1 MFSNG
6 RKTIF
11 LAGCACVGAYVAY
24 RYWKKRELKSIDE
37 GFDEV
42 TKIDDSYE
50 RRVLLLGLDGAG
62 KTSLMDQVCIIHGD
76 GNPYKA
82 PPQPTQGFTV
92 YRLEMGSFTYN
103 VWEIGGAET
112 NRKYWSTFLQDTDLL
127 IFMVDASDTSKLS
140 LAVSTLKQLLG
151 DSRMDTV
158 PILVIANKQDAPNA
172 LRPNQVKEAL
182 DLQSISPHKHKVEVI
197 GCQTRPLPDLQSG
210 MTEYTWYHKS
220 VNAVTK
226 KLSCMAVY

>member
-1 MFSNG
+1 MFSDG

-50 RRVLLLGLDGAG
+50 KRILLLGLDGAG
-62 KTSLMDQVCIIHGD
+62 KTSVMNQVCVIHGD
-76 GNPYKA
+76 KQPYKV

-92 YRLEMGSFTYN
+92 YRLKFGSFTYN
-103 VWEIGGAET
+103 VWEIGGAEN

-127 IFMVDASDTSKLS
+127 IFMVDASNTNKLS
-140 LAVSTLKQLLG
+140 LAVSTFKQLLG
-151 DSRMDTV
+151 DSRIDTV
-158 PILVIANKQDAPNA
+158 PILVVANKQDIPDA
-172 LRPNQVKEAL
+172 LLPHQVKEAL
-182 DLQSISPHKHKVEVI
+182 DVESISPHKHKVEVI
-197 GCQTRPLPDLQSG
+197 GCQTRPLPDFQS
-210 MTEYTWYHKS
+210 EYTWYHKS
-220 VNAVTK
+220 VKAITE
-226 KLSCMAVY
+226 KLSSMAVY

>member
-1 MFSNG
+1 MFSDG
-6 RKTIF
+6 RRTVF
-11 LAGCACVGAYVAY
+11 WVGCACVGAYVAY

-62 KTSLMDQVCIIHGD
+62 KTSLMNQMCIANGMIE
-76 GNPYKA
+76 PYKA
-82 PPQPTQGFTV
+82 PSSPTQGFTV
-92 YRLEMGSFTYN
+92 YRLENGYYTYN
-103 VWEIGGAET
+103 VWEIGGAEN

-158 PILVIANKQDAPNA
+158 PILVIANKQDASNA
-172 LRPNQVKEAL
+172 LRPDQVKEAL

-197 GCQTRPLPDLQSG
+197 GCQTRPLPDLHSG
-210 MTEYTWYHKS
+210 ATEYTWYHSS
-220 VNAVTK
+220 VNAIRK
-226 KLSCMAVY
+226 KVFSMAIS